1 MTVAEDFDLL
11 RYITIGQYLPGT
23 SIIHRLDPAIKLLSL
38 TISILTVAFINSYF
52 SNVLA
57 LLLILGLLRLSGV
70 PIGYGLSG
78 LRPATWFIVALLMLE
93 LLFSPIKGTL
103 VWSYGVLHLTTYSLR
118 LTVTSLLRLVDFL
131 LIISV
136 FTLTTR
142 TADVTRAMERV
153 SKPLLYLRM
162 PTRELAL
169 IMTIALR
176 FVPTFAMEME
186 RLMKAQASRGGGLTQ
201 AAKWNIVGQARA
213 RLPLVLPLF
222 MIALR
227 RAEDLVVAM
236 ESRGYVPN
244 QTRTMYKE
252 YQLRGQDWLALG
264 LVIGVAIV
272 LFLA

>member
-1 MTVAEDFDLL
+1 MTEDFELL
-11 RYITIGQYLPGT
+11 RYITIGQYLPGE
-23 SIIHRLDPAIKLLSL
+23 SIVHRLDPAIKLLAA
-38 TISILTVAFINSYF
+38 IIFILAVAFVNSYL
-52 SNVLA
+52 SNVVA
-57 LLLILGLLRLSGV
+57 FVLILGLVRLSGV
-70 PIGYGLSG
+70 PVSYGLSG
-78 LRPATWFIVALLMLE
+78 LRPAAWFIVALLVLE
-93 LLFSPIKGTL
+93 LLFSPVKGAL
-103 VWSYGVLHLTTYSLR
+103 YWSLGFLHITQYSLQ

-131 LIISV
+131 LVISV

-153 SKPLLYLRM
+153 SKPLQYLKI

-201 AAKWNIVGQARA
+201 ASKWNIVAQARA
-213 RLPLVLPLF
+213 RIPLVLPLF

-244 QTRTMYKE
+244 QARTMYKE
-252 YQLRGQDWLALG
+252 YHILGRDWLALM
-264 LVIGVAIV
+264 LVMGVSV
-272 LFLA
+272 MLFVI